1 MPQPSGTV
9 TLLFTDVVGSTELR
23 ERLGEDEADRGRR
36 AHFHLLRRAI
46 DEHGGSEVKTLGD
59 GIMAAFSGAVDAARC
74 AIRLQQSVH
83 RYNETEPEDQRLSLR
98 IGLDVGE
105 PNREEADYFGL
116 PVVVARRLCD
126 SATGGQII
134 VSELVRSVIGTRGGL
149 VFERIGPLSLKGIAD
164 DVLAWELE
172 WPAEESEPV
181 SRDVLLAPAE
191 PALPGFLLEASKT
204 SFTGREHEIARLR
217 ACWETVR
224 SGTPATVM
232 LSGEA
237 GIGKTRLAE
246 ELTRGAF
253 EEGAAII
260 FCRCDDTSSAPF
272 AALAD
277 ALRPWSASLAPVV
290 RQLVE
295 RELDATAARGHLPQI
310 VDGAASFVERL
321 ARARPAVVVLDDLQW
336 ADEAVLELLARLAR
350 IAAPAALLIIGCH
363 RDVERDDPLSIA
375 LADLPRGYP
384 IEQVRVEGLDRP
396 AVESIVSAWAGRRD
410 VRELADT
417 IRERTEGNPL
427 FIEELLL
434 HLSDAPG
441 GGTRG
446 GSRLAIDE
454 LSVPEGVKDLI
465 ARRLTRLSRQ
475 CNSVLTVAS
484 VVGRAFDLDSLR
496 RASDLE
502 TGELL
507 DALEE
512 AQSARIVEE
521 LPNNVGRYTFSHA
534 LVHETLYDE
543 LTTTRRVHLHGQ
555 TLRYADSN
563 GAKLAFEVLGSSGPY
578 LIAIGLA
585 NCPAVRPRNRDV
597 RRHWDR
603 IAESCQLILYDRR
616 GLGFSSAPERGYGLQ
631 ASVGDV
637 RAVLEAAGATRAFLL
652 GAVDGGPVALSL
664 AVQYPECVAG
674 LILASTTARLT
685 SVDDFQLGVNP
696 DVVASFIR
704 TEAVDRARAASA
716 AAGTRHGAADAQAIG
731 EVIQRVPPHAWSKII
746 GAYGSSDARS
756 VLEHVRVPTLI
767 LHDPENEFISVEAAR
782 YLHEHIPG
790 SELEITTDCRPPHFG
805 DRYYDRIAAFIHD
818 ALAAGGAGPRGE

>member
-1 MPQPSGTV
+1 V
-9 TLLFTDVVGSTELR
+9 
-23 ERLGEDEADRGRR
+23 
-36 AHFHLLRRAI
+36 
-46 DEHGGSEVKTLGD
+46 
-59 GIMAAFSGAVDAARC
+59 
-74 AIRLQQSVH
+74 
-83 RYNETEPEDQRLSLR
+83 
-98 IGLDVGE
+98 
-105 PNREEADYFGL
+105 
-116 PVVVARRLCD
+116 
-126 SATGGQII
+126 
-134 VSELVRSVIGTRGGL
+134 
-149 VFERIGPLSLKGIAD
+149 
-164 DVLAWELE
+164 
-172 WPAEESEPV
+172 
-181 SRDVLLAPAE
+181 
-191 PALPGFLLEASKT
+191 
-204 SFTGREHEIARLR
+204 
-217 ACWETVR
+217 
-224 SGTPATVM
+224 
-232 LSGEA
+232 
-237 GIGKTRLAE
+237 
-246 ELTRGAF
+246 
-253 EEGAAII
+253 
-260 FCRCDDTSSAPF
+260 
-272 AALAD
+272 ALAD
-277 ALRPWSASLAPVV
+277 ALRPWSASLTPVL

-295 RELDATAARGHLPQI
+295 RELDAATAREQLPQI

-321 ARARPAVVVLDDLQW
+321 ARERPAVVVLDDLQW
-336 ADEAVLELLARLAR
+336 ADEAVLELLGRLAR
-350 IAAPAALLIIGCH
+350 IAPPAALLVIGCH
-363 RDVERDDPLSIA
+363 RDVERDAPLSLA
-375 LADLPRGYP
+375 LADLRRRHT
-384 IEQVRVEGLDRP
+384 IEHVRVDGLDRP
-396 AVESIVSAWAGRRD
+396 AVESIVSAWSGRRD
-410 VRELADT
+410 VRELAGA

-434 HLSDAPG
+434 HLSDAAG
-441 GGTRG
+441 DGARG
-446 GSRLAIDE
+446 GPRLAIDQ

-465 ARRLTRLSRQ
+465 GRRLARLSSQ
-475 CNSVLTVAS
+475 CNSVLTVAA

-521 LPNNVGRYTFSHA
+521 VPNNVGRYTFSHA

-555 TLRYADSN
+555 TLRYADSD

-603 IAESCQLILYDRR
+603 IAQSCQLILYDRR

-631 ASVGDV
+631 ASVADV
-637 RAVLEAAGATRAFLL
+637 RAVLEAAGAPRAFLL

-664 AVQYPECVAG
+664 AVQYPECVAA
-674 LILASTTARLT
+674 LILISTTARLT

-696 DVVASFIR
+696 DVVASFLR

-731 EVIQRVPPHAWSKII
+731 EVLQRVPPHAWSKII

-756 VLEHVRVPTLI
+756 ILGHVRVPTLI

-782 YLHEHIPG
+782 YLHEQIPG

-805 DRYYDRIAAFIHD
+805 DRYYERIAAFIHD
-818 ALAAGGAGPRGE
+818 ALVAGGAGPRGE